1 MRYLA
6 RISYDGSKFLGFQR
20 LKNDKG
26 VENFSKKRDSYTWC
40 G

>member
-20 LKNDKG
+20 LKNGKG
-26 VENFSKKRDSYTWC
+26 MQNYLEMVLSIIATN
-40 G
+40 